1 MENSVEHDWYAQWLF
16 IVLHLFCLSQQILIA
31 NNFLS
36 KSRTLSSFR
45 SPELWLEL
53 VQVSFTAYHRAFTI
67 SLSLYAHHLVV
78 SGRQFPRSYSPPL
91 ALIIIRLPLS
101 QISLCRKGMG
111 VLKSFHLR
119 FCVPSLWPSGRCL
132 VVDLCANYYLLHK
145 EASLIRIKWCDH
157 QQVEQCH

>member
-1 MENSVEHDWYAQWLF
+1 MENSVEYDWYTQWLF
-16 IVLHLFCLSQQILIA
+16 IVLHLFCLSQQVLIA

-36 KSRTLSSFR
+36 KSRTVSSFH

-53 VQVSFTAYHRAFTI
+53 VQLSFTVYHRAFTI

-78 SGRQFPRSYSPPL
+78 SERQFPWSYSPPL
-91 ALIIIRLPLS
+91 ALMIIQLPLS

-111 VLKSFHLR
+111 VPRSFNLR
-119 FCVPSLWPSGRCL
+119 FHVPSLWPSNQCL

-145 EASLIRIKWCDH
+145 EASLIRIKWCNH
-157 QQVEQCH
+157 Q